1 MPGLNKE
8 KNEQNQH
15 QIVLRACS
23 SVSCEP
29 HQTPCSRKTCWIN
42 WTLKNPHQR
51 PGAVGIV
58 HAHSLTASVRK
69 AETQMWGRSTPRT
82 KRTQHG
88 LFASDSN
95 DLQIWIIRVRSYS
108 HNSQKLCHTT
118 IYSHTENV
126 YKALHNKAEDV
137 CVCIWFMNRSCGI
150 SYNITDI
157 SYIELGVYPLTSN
170 FPVWH
175 FISTSIVW
183 MKIHLPLHKSA
194 MFLLK
199 RAL

>member
-1 MPGLNKE
+1 MPPMPMPPMPMLPMFMLPMLPMFMLPMPMLPMLFMPGLNNE
-8 KNEQNQH
+8 KNDQNQH

-23 SVSCEP
+23 RASCES

-42 WTLKNPHQR
+42 WTLNNPHQR

-69 AETQMWGRSTPRT
+69 AETQMCGRSTPRT

-95 DLQIWIIRVRSYS
+95 DLQIWIRRVRGYS

-137 CVCIWFMNRSCGI
+137 YVCVSGLWKDHAA
-150 SYNITDI
+150 YHIT
-157 SYIELGVYPLTSN
+157 
-170 FPVWH
+170 
-175 FISTSIVW
+175 
-183 MKIHLPLHKSA
+183 
-194 MFLLK
+194 
-199 RAL
+199 